1 MLHQKIDEGSLC
13 EGSIPDMLRDI
24 AILLQGI
31 KESLADMLLITFL
44 HQLSTLFFSIAQ
56 YIQLTQQYGKEILHM
71 LCKPMIYNL
80 IEIRKGKCFT
90 ENADILVKNSFP
102 EAFHNGKQQVGL

>member
-1 MLHQKIDEGSLC
+1 MVERPSNSAQGAVDVYKRQLHQKIDEGSLC

-44 HQLSTLFFSIAQ
+44 HQLSTLFFSITQ

-80 IEIRKGKCFT
+80 SLIHI
-90 ENADILVKNSFP
+90 
-102 EAFHNGKQQVGL
+102 

>member
-31 KESLADMLLITFL
+31 KETLADMLLITFL
-44 HQLSTLFFSIAQ
+44 HQLSTLFFSIA
-56 YIQLTQQYGKEILHM
+56 
-71 LCKPMIYNL
+71 
-80 IEIRKGKCFT
+80 
-90 ENADILVKNSFP
+90 
-102 EAFHNGKQQVGL
+102 

>member
-31 KESLADMLLITFL
+31 KETLAAVSYTHLDVYKRQAVFYSRAAMVAITSAILYNIGSYVLL
-44 HQLSTLFFSIAQ
+44 
-56 YIQLTQQYGKEILHM
+56 
-71 LCKPMIYNL
+71 
-80 IEIRKGKCFT
+80 RKK
-90 ENADILVKNSFP
+90 DLK
-102 EAFHNGKQQVGL
+102 

>member
-31 KESLADMLLITFL
+31 KETLADMLLITF
-44 HQLSTLFFSIAQ
+44 QIGRASCR
-56 YIQLTQQYGKEILHM
+56 E
-71 LCKPMIYNL
+71 
-80 IEIRKGKCFT
+80 R
-90 ENADILVKNSFP
+90 V
-102 EAFHNGKQQVGL
+102 